1 VFSVPQEA
9 KGRQYDRGSASE
21 PLHDFSRLFEQPH
34 MGVAGGESA
43 IWLRVGWIVLNR
55 EEEFRHSLIETS
67 TQEMCPAY
75 QCERV
80 PDAGARTETERG
92 IRILYRDIGLPGPTS
107 ENDAGISAS
116 REARVK
122 SNSAVSQSCHRDRCP
137 RRNRR
142 AL

>member
-1 VFSVPQEA
+1 MFRVPQKA
-9 KGRQYDRGSASE
+9 KGRQYDRGDAPE
-21 PLHDFSRLFEQPH
+21 PLHDFSRRFEPPH
-34 MGVAGGESA
+34 MGIAGGESA
-43 IWLRVGWIVLNR
+43 IWLRVGRIILNR
-55 EEEFRHSLIETS
+55 EKEFWHRLIKTP

-80 PDAGARTETERG
+80 ADAGARTETERG

-107 ENDAGISAS
+107 ENAAGISAS

-137 RRNRR
+137 RRNR
-142 AL
+142 